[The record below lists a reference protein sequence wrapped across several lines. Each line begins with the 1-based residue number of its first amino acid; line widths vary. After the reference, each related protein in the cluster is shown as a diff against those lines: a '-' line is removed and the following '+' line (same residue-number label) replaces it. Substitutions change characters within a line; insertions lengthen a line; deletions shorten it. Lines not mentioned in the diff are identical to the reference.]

1 MSPDD
6 RYDDFDELLRS
17 ALQDEADT
25 VTPAGDGL
33 ARIQQRVQARDLRA
47 RWLRPALALGSAA
60 VLAGVGVGA
69 AVLVNSS
76 GNDSV
81 QVGDGNHNSSRPSAS
96 ASNEPVVNLPPFP
109 AQAIFPFTTISDEQG
124 WQQDYNNGGTTW
136 QADPTQVATR
146 WVQDYLDE
154 PSVDHV
160 ISVADDSGDKLVT
173 LGRVLQGEGNN
184 LFAVTAVHLTKYD
197 AAWIVT
203 GASDPNSYLT
213 ISAPT
218 PGSTIKTP
226 VTVTGPGFGSDEGIQ
241 LFVRDATSDT
251 SYGTANLT
259 VGNGIKEW
267 SQGVNFNRPSSPI
280 GALVAVDTSNADGGP
295 ARIVAE
301 QVQFSPA
308 EPNQPPPYFY
318 AVKNNRIDAFA
329 SRTGT
334 SIHYLTAAQPGGG
347 LTDPQVYGTDVYYLQ
362 GAGTCANALMKV
374 SLSADGSDAG
384 ESVASPD
391 NGYAIASY
399 AVGETSVSTFEQSC
413 DQARSP
419 QARLV
424 TTPLSTGAT
433 AHTIDFPSLPPT
445 LIGDPSFQMTGAT
458 QLMTAIVRGGTQNSL
473 TNYDVYGDTDPQP
486 NRPACA
492 GLGPNDGQ
500 PNAIEIDSNG
510 DLWVALQTGTSMDVV
525 RCTRAGKVKLAFT
538 IPGNDQPAD
547 IDVTGDGSA
556 VLLTDTNGKVWRW
569 DGGGNPTEL
578 PQVAMPLTQV
588 TW

>member
-17 ALQDEADT
+17 ALRDEADT

-60 VLAGVGVGA
+60 VLAGAGVAA
-69 AVLVNSS
+69 AVLVNNS

-81 QVGDGNHNSSRPSAS
+81 GITPGGLNSSQPSAS
-96 ASNEPVVNLPPFP
+96 STNEPIVLAPFP

-146 WVQDYLDE
+146 WVQDYLDQ

-160 ISVADDSGDKLVT
+160 ISVADDNGDKLVT

-184 LFAVTAVHLTKYD
+184 LFPVTAVHLTKYD

-203 GASDPNSYLT
+203 SASDPNNYMT
-213 ISAPT
+213 ISSPT

-226 VTVTGPGFGSDEGIQ
+226 VTVTGPGFGVDEGIR
-241 LFVRDATSDT
+241 LDVRDATSAT
-251 SYGTANLT
+251 SYGTANIT

-267 SQGVNFNRPSSPI
+267 SQGVNFNRPAAPI

-318 AVKNNRIDAFA
+318 AVKDNRITKYT
-329 SRTGT
+329 SRTRR
-334 SIHYLTAAQPGGG
+334 SVQYLTATQPGGW
-347 LTDPQVYGTDVYYLQ
+347 L
-362 GAGTCANALMKV
+362 
-374 SLSADGSDAG
+374 
-384 ESVASPD
+384 
-391 NGYAIASY
+391 
-399 AVGETSVSTFEQSC
+399 
-413 DQARSP
+413 
-419 QARLV
+419 
-424 TTPLSTGAT
+424 
-433 AHTIDFPSLPPT
+433 
-445 LIGDPSFQMTGAT
+445 
-458 QLMTAIVRGGTQNSL
+458 
-473 TNYDVYGDTDPQP
+473 
-486 NRPACA
+486 
-492 GLGPNDGQ
+492 
-500 PNAIEIDSNG
+500 
-510 DLWVALQTGTSMDVV
+510 
-525 RCTRAGKVKLAFT
+525 
-538 IPGNDQPAD
+538 
-547 IDVTGDGSA
+547 
-556 VLLTDTNGKVWRW
+556 
-569 DGGGNPTEL
+569 
-578 PQVAMPLTQV
+578 
-588 TW
+588 